1 MERVEMPRGRPKKHR
16 DPYDGYEALDPKVWL
31 PELAKTTRGRAKKL
45 EYWRRRD
52 PIWREGAKA
61 LAQPNALLQH
71 LRLRNMTARE
81 IAEMES
87 KVKRA
92 RIIAENSEK
101 DRLRAAIRSMAK
113 QHGLNVEDL
122 ISR

>member
-1 MERVEMPRGRPKKHR
+1 MGDSSMKPGRPKKHR

-92 RIIAENSEK
+92 KIIAENKEK
-101 DRLRAAIRSMAK
+101 DRLRAAITAMANANGFRVK
-113 QHGLNVEDL
+113 DIL
-122 ISR
+122 R